1 MVNAIEPLVSV
12 ITPTYNRSNY
22 LKQAL
27 TSAIG
32 QTYRNIEIIVCDNCS
47 FEDPRSL
54 VESFGD
60 SRVVFSRNSQNLGMI
75 ANTLKA
81 FKMARG
87 KYVACLLDDDMWEA
101 DFLAKLV
108 PHLEANSNLALAFSD
123 HHVIRA
129 DGSFDVAAADEYS
142 QIYKRSELKEGIY
155 QPFDKLGL
163 VDKAIPTAMTAVIR
177 RDVIDWENFPAEVE
191 GSWDMYITYLCCRS
205 GLGAYYYPERLTRYR
220 EHENTETMQSG
231 SRNYQ
236 TKIRK
241 AQGDLF
247 CYEKFLADETLQHL
261 HPYFK
266 ERWAHINTTL
276 GIGLIR
282 AQKLPEARHYLWRSL
297 QQQFSLRSLVGFVL
311 SFTNSSLASRF

>member
-1 MVNAIEPLVSV
+1 MVNVIEPLVSV
-12 ITPTYNRSNY
+12 ITPTYNRLDY

-27 TSAIG
+27 TSAVG
-32 QTYRNIEIIVCDNCS
+32 QTYQNIEIIVCDNYS
-47 FEDPRSL
+47 LEDPRSL
-54 VESFGD
+54 VESFAD
-60 SRVVFSRNSQNLGMI
+60 SRIVFSRNSENIGMI

-81 FKMARG
+81 FRMAKG

-101 DFLAKLV
+101 DFLAKLI

-129 DGSFDVAAADEYS
+129 DGSFDVATADECS
-142 QIYKRSELKEGIY
+142 QFYKRSELPEGIY

-163 VDKAIPTAMTAVIR
+163 VDKAIPTAMCAVIR
-177 RDVIDWENFPAEVE
+177 RDIIDWENFPVEVG
-191 GSWDMYITYLCCRS
+191 GSWDLYITYLCHCS

-241 AQGDLF
+241 AEGDLF
-247 CYEKFLADETLQHL
+247 CYEKFLADETLKHL
-261 HPYFK
+261 HPYFR
-266 ERWAHINTTL
+266 ERWAHIKITL

-282 AQKLPEARHYLWRSL
+282 AKKLPEARQHLWRSL
-297 QQQFSLRSLVGFVL
+297 QQRFSLRGVIGLIL
-311 SFTNSSLASRF
+311 SFTNPALASKF